1 MVQQGKQIDSV
12 TDRQTDRQT
21 ETDRQRQTDRQT
33 DRDSDRDGQ
42 NQRQR
47 GSGQTGYS
55 DGVRLQ
61 QIGYCMTNEYTQI
74 GTLKYLGLEH

>member
-1 MVQQGKQIDSV
+1 MDQQGKQIDSV
-12 TDRQTDRQT
+12 TDRQTDRQ
-21 ETDRQRQTDRQT
+21 RQK
-33 DRDSDRDGQ
+33 DRDSDRDSQ

-61 QIGYCMTNEYTQI
+61 
-74 GTLKYLGLEH
+74 